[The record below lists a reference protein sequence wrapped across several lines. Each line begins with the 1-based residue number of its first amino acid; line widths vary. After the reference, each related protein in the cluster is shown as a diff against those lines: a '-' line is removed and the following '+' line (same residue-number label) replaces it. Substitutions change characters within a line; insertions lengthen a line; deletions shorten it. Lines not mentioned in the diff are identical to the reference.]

1 MLILTRKMSE
11 QILIGDD
18 VVVTVVQVKGNRVK
32 LGIDAPRSTNVA
44 RPELIERDND
54 GDKKE

>member
-18 VVVTVVQVKGNRVK
+18 IVFTVVSVKGNRVK
-32 LGIDAPRSTNVA
+32 LGIDAPRSTDVK

-54 GDKKE
+54 GNEKE